1 MYLMR
6 LYVFCEYESGF
17 KRINDSDHT
26 RNIKTHKSLVFKYS
40 WNRLDNSC
48 CIEIKYRLRFIYL
61 QYLFVGFKLLFMT
74 LFKIVTSSDGGT
86 WYLLTTWLTISTILD
101 TKFLLQARRLSSIE
115 IRLVL
120 TQKKIIILHRTIH
133 IRYEM
138 FLLNGGIFLK
148 DGHII

>member
-48 CIEIKYRLRFIYL
+48 CIEIKYRLRFIYR

-101 TKFLLQARRLSSIE
+101 TKFLLQTRRLSN
-115 IRLVL
+115 
-120 TQKKIIILHRTIH
+120 KKLDIIDWGKI
-133 IRYEM
+133 
-138 FLLNGGIFLK
+138 GIISK
-148 DGHII
+148 ENYHSAYINSY